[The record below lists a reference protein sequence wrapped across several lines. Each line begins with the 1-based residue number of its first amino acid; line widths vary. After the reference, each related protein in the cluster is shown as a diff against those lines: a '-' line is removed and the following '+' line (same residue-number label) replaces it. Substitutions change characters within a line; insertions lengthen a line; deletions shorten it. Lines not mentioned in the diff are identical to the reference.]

1 MRLTDSP
8 PPNNALQIHLYPP
21 TTSSSSSVI
30 IFTPSPS
37 TTTTTIVGGGISVSI
52 GVPPPHAWAAPPL
65 TTTSTI
71 PTDKLSNSTS
81 TLSNLNPHPNR
92 TAFHTRIDAGGGS
105 AESPSRSS
113 SSPPQLHLP
122 MFNTSHHDY
131 VCGRTV
137 HHLGRSCWDAN
148 ANFITNAMV
157 QPPFP
162 LPLPSNFASC
172 APYTGHS
179 PTTTTTTKH
188 EQKRHCPHGIL
199 KTRKPGADV
208 PATNHRS
215 RHPTFLV
222 PVMADHTIHTAPIDN
237 DHHVHSDKFVTR
249 KEYDEIKD
257 SLNRLQ
263 SILSNQSPSA
273 TTDPV
278 EVAAVLNAVQSRA
291 STVFAKMAGPGV
303 PANNSSGTNTNTNAN
318 TNANTNVNKNKRTG
332 SGGGTADPFMPM
344 PPPPPLEGGG
354 GRSNASS
361 GSPPPSLSYPLSR
374 PSRRS
379 YSEAAA
385 PSTALGSTS
394 AATQSYAMGVP
405 SQTVFPSPTNPFG
418 VGMSVGVIQ
427 GYDDDRDD
435 FLSHPTP
442 QSTHFIPGSGPRKGS
457 VSVATAVPEIH
468 LGGLIVDDQSPT
480 ALVHPGMYNLNKLDA
495 LAKAA
500 HSSPRSGLGMP
511 MGSVDVDGRPASSSS
526 KVTLAPI
533 HANGLSPEVNGSS
546 STTGRF
552 SPAPGVSMV
561 MGGVGGRDSMS
572 SKESEMRRVL
582 ETCLPRKEVC
592 DRLVAHYFEL
602 VEWSITLLH
611 YSRFMRTYQAFWL
624 LSESER
630 ARLALCSLSP
640 MQRGNS
646 SGGGAGVRWGEGFR
660 ASFVP
665 PPHATSAD
673 GTTAETPGSV
683 GVNSNRTRTRDEASV
698 VRSSWVALLFAVMC
712 VALERM
718 GFYDSKAIGINT
730 VNEYHRQ
737 CRLLY
742 DASQSVLVLSDFLKS
757 SSLET
762 IQTLVLHTHCPQS
775 LSTADWETQ
784 TSVTLGLAFR
794 LGFLQGL
801 HKLMPEKMG
810 SARTP
815 GLLIREMGRRAWW
828 NLIETDWRL
837 STRVGNTYVLHPNQ
851 NNCDLPANLEWED
864 LERAR
869 ATFVQ
874 RERSVWTGASSLLAR
889 IDLALVRRELVDKYN
904 AVDGV
909 TYAQLA
915 EHEKRLEEMVHRAP
929 RQLFN
934 IDGDFESQTPQGQW
948 DRIQFTFLLN
958 SDIIALHRP
967 YLVTSLLEV
976 KATGASP
983 AVSQVTQYHRT
994 LEISIRSAEAILDAL
1009 EEAKATSYPGISWWQ
1024 TSVQCHVAAVV
1035 LLIERWYTP
1044 EAKPGTLESEDAD
1057 ERKRKIVAAIGLLRD
1072 QGDSIEIFATAANA
1086 LESLLD
1092 ATTSARRKA
1101 RRNARRAMDLN
1112 DVVNPVNSSRSQSA
1126 GNTPP
1131 FVRDWI
1137 ERPNTPVP
1145 SSSESMVI
1153 IDRAPSLSTL
1163 SIFPGTP
1170 LVADTSYDS
1179 QFWSRIFDLEFVPPS
1194 EVREMY
1200 FPSVEIGEED
1210 EGEMEGEAWTPT
1222 MQGVVHTEKA
1232 GERNTS
1238 LWQRT
1243 TTSKEGEE
1251 VEASSGTELGAS
1263 AIWSSLS
1270 GPLGSLNADKEEWHR
1285 VTPYDLGGTT
1295 TTARG

>member
-122 MFNTSHHDY
+122 MLNTSHHDY

-215 RHPTFLV
+215 HHPPFLV
-222 PVMADHTIHTAPIDN
+222 PVMADHTIHPPPIDN

-303 PANNSSGTNTNTNAN
+303 PANNISGTNTNANAN
-318 TNANTNVNKNKRTG
+318 TNVNTNVNKNKRTG

-344 PPPPPLEGGG
+344 PPPPPPPPPLEGGG

-374 PSRRS
+374 SSRRS
-379 YSEAAA
+379 YSDAAA
-385 PSTALGSTS
+385 PSTALGSIS
-394 AATQSYAMGVP
+394 AATQSYATGVP
-405 SQTVFPSPTNPFG
+405 SQTVFPASTNPFG

-435 FLSHPTP
+435 FLSQPTP
-442 QSTHFIPGSGPRKGS
+442 QSTHFIPGSGPRKGA

-640 MQRGNS
+640 MQRGNG

-665 PPHATSAD
+665 PPHTTPAD
-673 GTTAETPGSV
+673 STTAETPGSI

-889 IDLALVRRELVDKYN
+889 IDLALVKRELVDKYN

-1057 ERKRKIVAAIGLLRD
+1057 ERKRKI
-1072 QGDSIEIFATAANA
+1072 
-1086 LESLLD
+1086 
-1092 ATTSARRKA
+1092 
-1101 RRNARRAMDLN
+1101 
-1112 DVVNPVNSSRSQSA
+1112 
-1126 GNTPP
+1126 
-1131 FVRDWI
+1131 
-1137 ERPNTPVP
+1137 
-1145 SSSESMVI
+1145 
-1153 IDRAPSLSTL
+1153 
-1163 SIFPGTP
+1163 
-1170 LVADTSYDS
+1170 
-1179 QFWSRIFDLEFVPPS
+1179 
-1194 EVREMY
+1194 
-1200 FPSVEIGEED
+1200 
-1210 EGEMEGEAWTPT
+1210 
-1222 MQGVVHTEKA
+1222 
-1232 GERNTS
+1232 
-1238 LWQRT
+1238 
-1243 TTSKEGEE
+1243 
-1251 VEASSGTELGAS
+1251 
-1263 AIWSSLS
+1263 
-1270 GPLGSLNADKEEWHR
+1270 
-1285 VTPYDLGGTT
+1285 
-1295 TTARG
+1295 